1 MVKKISVFME
11 NICIE
16 ISIEVTKFLRESH
29 VVEAF
34 LYYGWGCEMFNIG
47 RATQWAFAD
56 GLGVNSK
63 ADPETV
69 GLAILILRQ
78 VARLFNQLIANH

>member
-1 MVKKISVFME
+1 MRCDTFKV
-11 NICIE
+11 
-16 ISIEVTKFLRESH
+16 
-29 VVEAF
+29 
-34 LYYGWGCEMFNIG
+34 G

-56 GLGVNSK
+56 GLGVKPK

-78 VARLFNQLIANH
+78 VAQPSLCQGTPRGIIDRELGGYLHPRWILHAPEALSVHGGL